1 VRQGEGRGLEDA
13 GAAGGGGGG
22 ELLRRTAQI
31 IAAKGKES

>member
-13 GAAGGGGGG
+13 GAAGGGGG